1 MTRLPLIRPLA
12 VRVCGAWGGALGR
25 RMSCAYTAKTDK
37 RGEEV
42 RVRRNVLLRPRPR
55 CAQARILKRRTGLA
69 LRHSREHNNTLASIR
84 VASRM
89 HPSVARTHPSAAAH
103 IRLSIPHIGSSHAVA
118 NAAAAA
124 LLRRRLLVGAVASRR
139 RSPRSLAAPL
149 TTPRRLVACSRI
161 AALARVLRRLAPRCR
176 LPAHSHSALASR
188 QSPWLLHGRL
198 AETTLAASW
207 NASIARYSRLSARGG
222 GVSGQKPGGWRG
234 LKVPQ
239 RDQSYGSEAEP
250 LQEVMEAALAVC
262 ETWLL

>member
-37 RGEEV
+37 
-42 RVRRNVLLRPRPR
+42 
-55 CAQARILKRRTGLA
+55 
-69 LRHSREHNNTLASIR
+69 
-84 VASRM
+84 
-89 HPSVARTHPSAAAH
+89 
-103 IRLSIPHIGSSHAVA
+103 
-118 NAAAAA
+118 
-124 LLRRRLLVGAVASRR
+124 
-139 RSPRSLAAPL
+139 
-149 TTPRRLVACSRI
+149 
-161 AALARVLRRLAPRCR
+161 LRRLAPRCR

-207 NASIARYSRLSARGG
+207 NASIAPYSRLSAWGG

-250 LQEVMEAALAVC
+250 LQEVMEAALVVC